1 MTDAP
6 DPITT
11 PEQAYRELG
20 RARAL
25 VEDRVDPLV
34 GLILA
39 AVQTYLATS
48 HPALDEPPFFGDW
61 PPLERLA
68 LEGAAAAELAQD
80 LDVATR
86 AGFTNQAQVLAFGE
100 LIYCEER
107 KEASFRLID
116 TEATIPWWGQS
127 TDVGRPPLTEADLHH
142 PDAA

>member
-1 MTDAP
+1 MTAVP

-39 AVQTYLATS
+39 SVQTYLATS

-80 LDVATR
+80 LDVATQ
-86 AGFTNQAQVLAFGE
+86 AGFANARRDP
-100 LIYCEER
+100 IYADER
-107 KEASFRLID
+107 KESGWDAALWDWDGAADR
-116 TEATIPWWGQS
+116 TVEAFLS
-127 TDVGRPPLTEADLHH
+127 LRR